1 MIRAFAWLAAMVAC
15 GYVCSLLMPA
25 LVDNYQL
32 QDAMRT
38 EARYAVVEHKDQEQ
52 VQEDICRTAKAL
64 GIQARLNEIDV
75 EPIAGGYRIT
85 VDYTVPLRIFH
96 HRFDWRFHATADSS
110 SI

>member
-1 MIRAFAWLAAMVAC
+1 MIRAFAWLVALVAF

-25 LVDNYQL
+25 LVDNSQL
-32 QDAMRT
+32 QDAMKT
-38 EARYAVVEHKDQEQ
+38 EARYAVVEHQEQ
-52 VQEDICRTAKAL
+52 VQEDIYRTAKAL